1 MSSVSDY
8 LPVLVQILL
17 AAAMG
22 GTIIVASHLFG
33 ARNKKNKIQ
42 DSPYECGVP
51 TVGKV
56 QSRFSVKFYIT
67 AMIFILFDI
76 EVVFLLPWT
85 FIYREFLASGLPVLL
100 PALFF
105 IGLLVLGLFYEV
117 KKGALD
123 WER

>member
-1 MSSVSDY
+1 MSALPAY
-8 LPVLVQILL
+8 FPVLLQLVL

-22 GTIIVASHLFG
+22 VGIILASHLFG
-33 ARNKKNKIQ
+33 ARLRRNRIK
-42 DSPYECGVP
+42 DSAYECGVP
-51 TVGKV
+51 VKGKIHP
-56 QSRFSVKFYIT
+56 RLSVKFFLT
-67 AMIFILFDI
+67 ALLFILFDV

-85 FIYREFLASGLPVLL
+85 FIYREFLSWGIPVLL

-105 IGLLVLGLFYEV
+105 IGLLVFGFLYEW

>member
-1 MSSVSDY
+1 MSALPAY
-8 LPVLVQILL
+8 LPVLLQIVL

-22 GTIIVASHLFG
+22 VGIIVASHVFG
-33 ARNKKNKIQ
+33 HKMRRNRIK
-42 DSPYECGVP
+42 DSAYECGVP
-51 TVGKV
+51 VTGKIHP
-56 QSRFSVKFYIT
+56 RFSVKFFLT
-67 AMIFILFDI
+67 ALLFILFDI

-85 FIYREFLASGLPVLL
+85 FIYREFLAWGLPVLL

-105 IGLLVLGLFYEV
+105 IGLLVFGFLYEW